1 MDIGFIGVGNMGFG
15 MANNLLQAGHSLTIH
30 DLVRERA
37 TPLLEQGAKWADSPR
52 EVAEASDITFTSLP
66 APVDMEA
73 VALGDGGVL
82 EGSKPG
88 SVYIDLTSNS
98 ATLVRRVC
106 EVFNAKGVE
115 MLDAPVSGGV
125 IGARTGRLAIMV
137 GGDESVYQRVKPVL
151 DDFGDNVVY
160 CGSIGA
166 GSVCKVMHNTISAVT
181 SQAIS
186 ECFTMGAKAGVDLK
200 PMWETVR
207 RGAFGRGGGG
217 IHGLPNSWFNGDF
230 EPDWEKGFFAVK
242 LMRKDVG
249 LATQLG
255 RELNVPMALA
265 NLTEQELVEAVNRGW
280 GDDPTNKV
288 RLLQEERAGVQLRG
302 DIPQGT
308 INIEII
314 DG

>member
-1 MDIGFIGVGNMGFG
+1 VNLGFIGVGNMGFG
-15 MANNLLQAGHSLTIH
+15 MANNLVKAGHSLTVH

-37 TPLLEQGAKWADSPR
+37 TPLLEQGAAWADSPR
-52 EVAEASDITFTSLP
+52 EVAEASDIIFTSLP

-73 VALGDGGVL
+73 VALGEGGVL
-82 EGSKPG
+82 EGAKPG

-98 ATLVRRVC
+98 ASLVQRVC
-106 EVFNAKGVE
+106 EVFNARGVD

-137 GGDESVYQRVKPVL
+137 GGNEAVYEKVKPVL
-151 DDFGDNVVY
+151 DDFGDNVVF

-186 ECFTMGAKAGVDLK
+186 ECFTLGAKAGVDLK

-207 RGAFGRGGGG
+207 RGAFGRGAGG
-217 IHGLPNSWFNGDF
+217 IHGLPGSWFNGDF
-230 EPDWEKGFFAVK
+230 EPDWEKGFFAVR

-255 RELNVPMALA
+255 RDYNVPMPLA
-265 NLTEQELVEAVNRGW
+265 NLAEQDLVEAVNRGW
-280 GDDPTNKV
+280 GDDPANKV
-288 RLLQEERAGVQLRG
+288 RLLQEERSGVQLRADFPAG
-302 DIPQGT
+302 SASLE
-308 INIEII
+308 IEE
-314 DG
+314 